1 MTSETINREAADTS
15 KGFRLQKIRAIKLML
30 NSIKNDA
37 DAVFFTAVENVEDVS
52 HQTVENGVETNY
64 FEEDKNYD
72 LCGNFT
78 IFSPPVKNTLVSFFD
93 IYLGQFKNSKNVYL
107 GFYTTRAIGK
117 ERKNK
122 LNDGT
127 EIDLPET
134 SILSLLSSGKKING
148 ATTRL
153 VKAILIEEYIEQY
166 KGKPYDGFL
175 ESLKNMSEKDFIDF
189 LMRIKWYFGEENE
202 EDLKQTVLKDIE
214 ASTLHSSAHIGKE
227 SIIFS
232 SLMEKLDEKQ
242 NKESLLDRLV
252 HSSDVKLIFAEAR
265 SEVAELNM
273 DPTWRHYNELEEE
286 ITDKRNLK
294 EKIQA
299 IIDDYPE
306 RKIRHL
312 AKKAC
317 RSKTEQSSSNKTF
330 LSLKY
335 RVHEACSDYFFEEDY
350 TPPENGD
357 DLNRLIKELL
367 SESVKS
373 IEELKKDYQYSV
385 SNSKI
390 IEGIILDLFDSCFFA
405 FDELEHE
412 K

>member
-1 MTSETINREAADTS
+1 
-15 KGFRLQKIRAIKLML
+15 ML